1 MKQLL
6 FNKLKNE
13 LFFEDKM
20 NKRKKPQ
27 AQKEE
32 NKEPEVPLTE
42 EEMLKK

>member
-20 NKRKKPQ
+20 KQRKKPHN
-27 AQKEE
+27 QK
-32 NKEPEVPLTE
+32 
-42 EEMLKK
+42 